1 MISQSV
7 ITASL
12 IGVVIAGVIPVIGG
26 IILLAMGKIKGS
38 SFWAG
43 VLACLIGTIVALIP
57 TAVIGGVYGA
67 AGAANGNA
75 NAATEL
81 PFGVT
86 VFAQILQSVCLALAM
101 GICVRSC
108 MKTRTFKAAL
118 SCGLGFAATFVVSAG
133 ISCVGLYITFSSINS
148 GAFDQQ
154 YAQYIKMGALNKE
167 TVALMKSVYTE
178 QTAAGLYQSLF
189 ATVFFGAALAAAG
202 VVIMRFVCKK
212 NAFLGMCAAAGIL
225 SLCGIGSV
233 LPNAAAAIIVTA
245 AIGVAALVFAMRMKD
260 DIVPPAPVSA
270 ANDPFMA
277 SVSDAQ
283 NSAAQNKE

>member
-43 VLACLIGTIVALIP
+43 VLACIIGVIVAAIP
-57 TAVIGGVYGA
+57 AAVIGAAYGA
-67 AGAANGNA
+67 ASAANGNA
-75 NAATEL
+75 AAVTDL
-81 PFGVT
+81 PLGVT
-86 VFAQILQSVCLALAM
+86 AAVQIIRGVCLVLAM

-118 SCGLGFAATFVVSAG
+118 SCGLGFAATIVVSAG
-133 ISCVGLYITFSSINS
+133 ISCAGLYMTFSSINS

-154 YAQYIKMGALNKE
+154 YAQYIKMGVMDKE
-167 TVALMKSVYTE
+167 TVALMKSVYTV
-178 QTAAGLYQSLF
+178 QTAEGIYQSAL

-202 VVIMRFVCKK
+202 VLIMRFVCKK
-212 NAFLGMCAAAGIL
+212 NAFLGMSAAAGIL
-225 SLCGIGSV
+225 ALCGIASV

-245 AIGVAALVFAMRMKD
+245 AIGVAALVFALRMKD
-260 DIVPPAPVSA
+260 DIAPPVPPSA

-283 NSAAQNKE
+283 NKE

>member
-57 TAVIGGVYGA
+57 AAVIGGVYGA
-67 AGAANGNA
+67 GG
-75 NAATEL
+75 AATEL

-86 VFAQILQSVCLALAM
+86 VFVQILQSVCLALAM
-101 GICVRSC
+101 GICVKSC

-118 SCGLGFAATFVVSAG
+118 SCGLGFAATFLVSAG
-133 ISCVGLYITFSSINS
+133 ISCAGLYITFSSINS

-154 YAQYIKMGALNKE
+154 YAQYIKMGVFDKE
-167 TVALMKSVYTE
+167 MVAAMKSIYTV
-178 QTAAGLYQSLF
+178 QTAEGIYQSVL

-225 SLCGIGSV
+225 SLSGICSI

-245 AIGVAALVFAMRMKD
+245 AIGVAALVFALRMKD

-277 SVSDAQ
+277 SVSNAQ
-283 NSAAQNKE
+283 NSDAQNKE